1 MKITFVVRFAGKTGD
16 FVLYRPA
23 KRWLSEHKFLPD
35 LFYRQNVNRFMDF
48 HSIMKMNLL
57 TLKFSGDSSHLEK
70 QFQRRNFHD
79 SLFQN
84 RAALIIGLVFYSAFG
99 ILDMLLMPES
109 KSATWLIRFAVVDPA
124 IAAIFLFSFSG
135 PFQKYA
141 NPLLTFGTVL
151 AGGGIIWM
159 IVIAPPSVS
168 HAYYAGLLLVF
179 IWSYTFARTTFL
191 WASFANWVI
200 VILYE
205 IAAVWVC
212 PTPFGVLV
220 RNNFFFIS
228 ANIMGMIACYSME
241 YQTRRNFFLTRQV
254 ESEREYI
261 NSINRELES
270 KTAEYRIVN
279 RMLGQEIADRE
290 KAENA
295 LRVSEEQYRTLVESA
310 SDIIFR
316 TDIRGYIT
324 FINPAALRITGYM
337 EKDILG
343 KHYME
348 LMHPDMDDCEESRD
362 IFREQARNRV
372 PNTYF
377 ECPIIT
383 KEGRKV
389 WLGQNIQL
397 VMKDSNVAG
406 FQAVA
411 RDLTEL
417 KKMQAEILALS
428 ITDQLTGLYNR
439 RGFLVLAK
447 QQLKI
452 ADRDKTGM
460 LLLFADLD
468 GLKWINDIFGH
479 EEGDK
484 AILET
489 ASVLKQS
496 LRSSEII
503 ARLGGDEFAALIINS
518 AEANTESITARL
530 KFTIDALNRQKGRKY
545 RLSISIG
552 CASYD
557 PGDPRSVDEL
567 IASADQLMYE
577 QKKKKKELL
586 PQGASL
592 SSY

>member
-1 MKITFVVRFAGKTGD
+1 MN
-16 FVLYRPA
+16 L
-23 KRWLSEHKFLPD
+23 
-35 LFYRQNVNRFMDF
+35 N
-48 HSIMKMNLL
+48 SIMKINLL
-57 TLKFSGDSSHLEK
+57 TLKFSGDSSRLEK
-70 QFQRRNFHD
+70 QFESRNFHD

-84 RAALIIGLVFYSAFG
+84 RAALIIGVVFYSAFG
-99 ILDMLLMPES
+99 ILDMLLMPQS
-109 KSATWLIRFAVVDPA
+109 AAATWLIRFAVVDPV
-124 IAAIFLFSFSG
+124 AAAVFLFSFSQS
-135 PFQKYA
+135 FKKLA
-141 NPLLTFGTVL
+141 NPLLTLVTIL
-151 AGGGIIWM
+151 AGGGIVWM

-200 VILYE
+200 VVLYE
-205 IAAVWVC
+205 IAAVWAS
-212 PTPFGVLV
+212 PTPLGVLV
-220 RNNFFFIS
+220 NNNFFFIS
-228 ANIMGMIACYSME
+228 ANVMGMIACYSME

-295 LRVSEEQYRTLVESA
+295 LRVSEEKYRTLVESA

-316 TDIRGYIT
+316 TDAKGYIT
-324 FINPAALRITGYM
+324 FINPAALRITGYR
-337 EKDILG
+337 EKEIIG

-348 LMHPDMDDCEESRD
+348 LMHPDMEDYEESRN
-362 IFREQARNRV
+362 IFRDQARNRI

-377 ECPIIT
+377 ECPIVT

-397 VMKDSNVAG
+397 VMKESNVSG

-468 GLKWINDIFGH
+468 GLKWINDVFGH

-484 AILET
+484 ALLET
-489 ASVLKQS
+489 AGVLKQT

-530 KFTIDALNRQKGRKY
+530 QSTIDALNSQESRKY
-545 RLSISIG
+545 KLSISIG
-552 CASYD
+552 CACHD

-577 QKKKKKELL
+577 QKNRKKELL